1 MAFVLFRRMTSFIIL
16 KKMSL
21 KTWPKVPHRGPHW
34 TLYRNRQDRV
44 PGVPQ
49 HGNQL
54 QLVLVQA
61 AARQSAAVWF
71 WFRLQHGNQLQLVL
85 VQAAARQSAAVGLGP
100 DCSTAISFS
109 LGPGCCTAVSCSLGP
124 GCQPRQSAA
133 VGFGSGCGT
142 AISCSWVWEP
152 RAVLDAS
159 FECSKSTHRKLDAIR
174 NTWEALLENV
184 TLNVRFHSTADP
196 DLCNSA
202 TAAEL

>member
-1 MAFVLFRRMTSFIIL
+1 MDLTG
-16 KKMSL
+16 
-21 KTWPKVPHRGPHW
+21 RGIV
-34 TLYRNRQDRV
+34 TVRIASQVCRST
-44 PGVPQ
+44 
-49 HGNQL
+49 
-54 QLVLVQA
+54 A
-61 AARQSAAVWF
+61 ISCSWF

-124 GCQPRQSAA
+124 GCS
-133 VGFGSGCGT
+133 T
-142 AISCSWVWEP
+142 AISCSWFWVRLRHGNQLQLVWEP

-159 FECSKSTHRKLDAIR
+159 FECSKSSHRKLDAVR

-202 TAAEL
+202 TAAGVMTQLVYRTRFFLILI